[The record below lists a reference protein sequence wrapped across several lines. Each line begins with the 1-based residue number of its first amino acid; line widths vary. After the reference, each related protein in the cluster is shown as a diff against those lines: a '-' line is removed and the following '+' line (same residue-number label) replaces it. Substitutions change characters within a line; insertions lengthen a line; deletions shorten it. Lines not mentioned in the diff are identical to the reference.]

1 MVTFASAVGF
11 HIAIAASL
19 RRGGTLNAATSGTAE
34 GAISSLARNGLHPE
48 LVATLLGQVEDAWVQ
63 GRLAALRGDVKD
75 DIARAEAMASCRKVA
90 TSIVFGSEG
99 DFDKAKTYMF
109 EVCNKFNGAK
119 GNHSMCQKLGQ
130 NIIGSMVGDPAYN
143 REELNLTEPCGVF
156 YDGPVAA
163 MAMDFKQAED
173 NELEVRKQ
181 IATRAEIPP
190 EKPTEA
196 QVEQLASDKLAK
208 AEAALRNEEPQ
219 SRPSNATPASNVTV
233 AAPAAN
239 ASANATA
246 ETASSPA
253 TTTLSPTRARLEET
267 IRKTKEAIERHEKE
281 KSQRALAATN
291 VSRTRVNGTRN
302 SSAVL

>member
-1 MVTFASAVGF
+1 
-11 HIAIAASL
+11 
-19 RRGGTLNAATSGTAE
+19 
-34 GAISSLARNGLHPE
+34 LARNGLHPE

-75 DIARAEAMASCRKVA
+75 GIARAEAMASCRKVA

-119 GNHSMCQKLGQ
+119 GNHTMCQKLGQ

-143 REELNLTEPCGVF
+143 RDELNLTEPCGAF

-163 MAMDFKQAED
+163 LAIDFKDAED
-173 NELEVRKQ
+173 KELEVRQ
-181 IATRAEIPP
+181 REIATQSAEIPP

-208 AEAALRNEEPQ
+208 AETALRNEEPQ
-219 SRPSNATPASNVTV
+219 PRPSNATTASNVSA
-233 AAPAAN
+233 AAPAANATAN

-246 ETASSPA
+246 DAASSPA

-267 IRKTKEAIERHEKE
+267 IRKTKESIERHEKQ
-281 KSQRALAATN
+281 KSQRALATTN
-291 VSRTRVNGTRN
+291 VSRTRLNGTRN